1 MKTEK
6 MLKVMQAFI
15 GGQEIQIT
23 ECFEGEVFKDG
34 WEDCKYP
41 KWNWEFYSYR
51 VKPKTQ
57 QTFKAG
63 DKVIEKRLQ
72 NLPLVGNEI
81 LEVKNFPDDSQKIII
96 GDKIFALEE
105 AKNLFV
111 REDNCLWYWEFFNN
125 GTYNLL
131 ISGNTT
137 NFGIIRLTRE
147 QAEQTITSM
156 PLKPLWGL
164 GFALA

>member
-1 MKTEK
+1 M
-6 MLKVMQAFI
+6 
-15 GGQEIQIT
+15 
-23 ECFEGEVFKDG
+23 
-34 WEDCKYP
+34 
-41 KWNWEFYSYR
+41 
-51 VKPKTQ
+51 
-57 QTFKAG
+57 
-63 DKVIEKRLQ
+63 Q

-105 AKNLFV
+105 AENLFV

-137 NFGIIRLTRE
+137 NFGTIRLTRE

-164 GFALA
+164 GFTLA